1 MVIIFIFFGLACL
14 SSYLLCYL
22 FIKVSKKKEEFL
34 SIFYENDPNFVG
46 CALDRAENFNQKIG
60 LIMDN
65 TIDNKSDLN
74 QHSLSKTTNYY
85 NNIESSEELSFIG
98 ATQQITNQ
106 ITTISDNNGHIR
118 HHSIKSNRFLG
129 TQIFIILSMLIS
141 TFFSIIIYIVLS
153 TNFTTIEGEI
163 KVYLATSEYNNKII
177 MIFNIFREYMF
188 DKILFVKYIDLQAFL
203 QDELKNF
210 YTQAIESNKI
220 VAQY

>member
-1 MVIIFIFFGLACL
+1 
-14 SSYLLCYL
+14 
-22 FIKVSKKKEEFL
+22 
-34 SIFYENDPNFVG
+34 
-46 CALDRAENFNQKIG
+46 
-60 LIMDN
+60 MDN
-65 TIDNKSDLN
+65 IIDNKSDLN

-163 KVYLATSEYNNKII
+163 KVYLATSEYNNNII

-188 DKILFVKYIDLQAFL
+188 DKILFVKYIDLQEFL

-220 VAQY
+220 VDQYRSCLPKEFDTVYDSMQHQDVSKYSKEFFETTITDKWRTCENITNEASKYVKYFI